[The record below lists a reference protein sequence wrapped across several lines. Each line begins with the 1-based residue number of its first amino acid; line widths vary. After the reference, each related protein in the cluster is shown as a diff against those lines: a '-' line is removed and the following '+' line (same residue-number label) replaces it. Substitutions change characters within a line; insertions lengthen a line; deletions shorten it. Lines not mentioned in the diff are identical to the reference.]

1 MKRST
6 FLLLFIGLTNFT
18 MAQSTFIVAHRG
30 FSSIAPENSLSA
42 FEAAIECGAPYFELD
57 VQASADGVPMVIHD
71 ETLDRTSSSGHT
83 GRVDHLAQSEL
94 RQVHVGY
101 ASKFGAEF
109 ALEPLPTLADA
120 LALAKGRIKV
130 CVEVKVSGI
139 EEAIVRDIQEQGMA
153 SEVVVFSFLPN
164 VLSRIHELAPELPLL
179 FLKEHATADDLKV
192 CKALKATAIGVGGQT
207 ILDAAFVEAA
217 AAANIQIWRWTVDA
231 SDEMRAMLNIP
242 VQGLISNRPDEA
254 LRQLNAYE

>member
-1 MKRST
+1 
-6 FLLLFIGLTNFT
+6 
-18 MAQSTFIVAHRG
+18 
-30 FSSIAPENSLSA
+30 
-42 FEAAIECGAPYFELD
+42 
-57 VQASADGVPMVIHD
+57 MVIHD

-101 ASKFGAEF
+101 PSKFGAEF

-120 LALAKGRIKV
+120 LALAKGRIKE
-130 CVEVKVSGI
+130 CVEIKVSGI

-179 FLKEHATADDLKV
+179 FLKEQASVQDLMR
-192 CKALKATAIGVGGQT
+192 CSELNAGAIGIGGRT
-207 ILDAAFVEAA
+207 TLDAAFVQAAGEAD
-217 AAANIQIWRWTVDA
+217 IQIWRWTVDDE
-231 SDEMRAMLNIP
+231 DEMRKMLAVP
-242 VQGLISNRPDEA
+242 VHGLISNCPDKA
-254 LRQLNAYE
+254 LRLME

>member
-1 MKRST
+1 MKLST
-6 FLLLFIGLTNFT
+6 ALLFIIGLTDLT

-101 ASKFGAEF
+101 PSKFGAAF

-130 CVEVKVSGI
+130 CVEIKVSGI
-139 EEAIVRDIQEQGMA
+139 EEAIVRDIRSQGMA
-153 SEVVVFSFLPN
+153 SEVVVFSFLPD
-164 VLSRIHELAPELPLL
+164 VLRRVHELAPELPLL
-179 FLKEHATADDLKV
+179 FLKEQASLQDLMH
-192 CKALKATAIGVGGQT
+192 CLELNAGAIGVGGRT
-207 ILDAAFVEAA
+207 NLDAAFVQGAGEAD
-217 AAANIQIWRWTVDA
+217 IEIWRWTVDDP
-231 SDEMRAMLNIP
+231 DEMRNMLAVP
-242 VQGLISNRPDEA
+242 VHGLITNCPDKGLGLTE
-254 LRQLNAYE
+254 

>member
-6 FLLLFIGLTNFT
+6 SLLLLIGLTNFI

-83 GRVDHLAQSEL
+83 GRVDHLTQSEL

-101 ASKFGAEF
+101 PSKFGAEF

-130 CVEVKVSGI
+130 CVEIKVSGI
-139 EEAIVRDIQEQGMA
+139 EEAIVRDIQEQGMD
-153 SEVVVFSFLPN
+153 SEVVVFSFLPD
-164 VLSRIHELAPELPLL
+164 VLRRVHELAPELPLL
-179 FLKEHATADDLKV
+179 FLKEQASVQDLMR
-192 CKALKATAIGVGGQT
+192 CSELNAGAIGVGGRT
-207 ILDAAFVEAA
+207 TLDAAFVQTAREAG
-217 AAANIQIWRWTVDA
+217 IQIWRWTVDEP
-231 SDEMRAMLNIP
+231 DEMWNMLAVP
-242 VQGLISNRPDEA
+242 VHGLISNCPDKA
-254 LRQLNAYE
+254 LRLIE